1 MKKTGG
7 RKKGSSNK
15 VSRETKEN
23 IIIAFDRLNGVD
35 GLVKWAKDNPTEF
48 YKIWA
53 KTLPLQVTGKDG
65 DDLIPKTI
73 TIELIRAPSAP

>member
-7 RKKGSSNK
+7 RKKGVLNK
-15 VSRETKEN
+15 LSRETKDN
-23 IIIAFDRLNGVD
+23 IIMAFDRLNGIN
-35 GLVKWAKDNPTEF
+35 GLVIWAKNNPTEF